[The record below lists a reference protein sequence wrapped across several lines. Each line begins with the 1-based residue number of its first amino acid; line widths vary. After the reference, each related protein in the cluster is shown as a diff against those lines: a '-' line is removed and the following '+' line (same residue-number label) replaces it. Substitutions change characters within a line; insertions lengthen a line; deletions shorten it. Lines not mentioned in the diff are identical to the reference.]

1 MGVCSKCNIDA
12 KSFNCDS
19 CSSELCEACSGL
31 AASEIRCL
39 DLKKR
44 KLIFLCENCQMG
56 YKQIPVLIKK
66 IEDLGAQVK
75 KIKEEKNTTENN
87 SLNNEQLISE
97 FCERQKRASN
107 IIMHNVKEPSQNTR
121 SDRTTED
128 KKSVQEILKN
138 IEVDT
143 SNISVFRLGKYD
155 QTKNRPIKVTFSNP
169 HEALNVLKNK
179 KEITVPSIR
188 IFSDQTKMQRDY
200 FLTVKKKLQDLT
212 GRGENKTIR
221 YINNIPTIVDISNQ
235 QRKN

>member
-1 MGVCSKCNIDA
+1 MGVCSKCNVDA

-56 YKQIPVLIKK
+56 FKQIPVLIKK
-66 IEDLGAQVK
+66 IEDLEVQIK
-75 KIKEEKNTTENN
+75 KIKDERNITGSN
-87 SLNNEQLISE
+87 SLNSEQVISE

-107 IIMHNVKEPSQNTR
+107 IIMLNVKEPSQNTR
-121 SDRTTED
+121 SDRTAED

-143 SNISVFRLGKYD
+143 SNVSVFRLGKYN
-155 QTKNRPIKVTFSNP
+155 QSKNRPIKVAFSN
-169 HEALNVLKNK
+169 HQEALKVLKNK
-179 KEITVPSIR
+179 KVITVPSIR
-188 IFSDQTKMQRDY
+188 IFSDQTKMQREY
-200 FLTVKKKLQDLT
+200 YLNVKKQLQDLKD
-212 GRGENKTIR
+212 RGENKTIR
-221 YINNIPTIVDISNQ
+221 YIHNIPTIVDISNQ